1 MKTKESVRSGK
12 ITAQEAYDKLLPL
25 VGEQFADE
33 LPTLVWLKNLISGRK
48 IQPKVTRQEKKEK
61 FKKKFSR

>member
-1 MKTKESVRSGK
+1 MNTKQNVRSGK

-33 LPTLVWLKNLISGRK
+33 LPTLVWLKNLINGRK

-61 FKKKFSR
+61 FRKKFNR

>member
-1 MKTKESVRSGK
+1 MKTKENVRSGK
-12 ITAQEAYDKLLPL
+12 ITAQEAYNKLLPL

-33 LPTLVWLKNLISGRK
+33 LPTLVWLKNLIDGRK

-61 FKKKFSR
+61 FRKKFNR